1 MRLSRK
7 LRKRHYYMVPA
18 AGAQVGYSRAESYR
32 AAERGDIPTEK
43 DGRLLLVP
51 RKRWDRIRKQLL
63 RGPLPPTP
71 QRSASANQ
79 STASADGTAA

>member
-7 LRKRHYYMVPA
+7 LRKRHYYTVPE
-18 AGAQVGYSRAESYR
+18 AGAQIDFCRAESYR
-32 AAERGDIPTEK
+32 AAGRGDIPTEK

-63 RGPLPPTP
+63 RGPLPPTRH
-71 QRSASANQ
+71 RSASANQ
-79 STASADGTAA
+79 STASADNTAA